1 MKTFPECYQCLL
13 KQALTAAK
21 STDASEEDQILALK
35 GVLQV
40 LQQTY
45 DRESPS
51 YIAGETNQV
60 LREILGVTDFYLE
73 EKRVS
78 HQRALAHLDDLREL
92 LSQGEDSLEQ
102 GLKIAAAGNIMD
114 VIHVGDYDLWQE
126 VITTIS
132 QPLMGGGLAAFRE
145 RVSQAPFLLYLADN
159 VGETLFDR
167 VLIETLEIPV
177 VYAVKSGPILNDATM
192 VDALAAGI
200 DQVAE
205 VVETGSCSP
214 GTILKQASPTFQK
227 LFAESSLVLS
237 KGQAN
242 YETLDQSGEKVFFLL
257 RLKCP
262 VLCSRLD
269 APLGSLVLK
278 QGISAS

>member
-13 KQALTAAK
+13 KQAVTAAE
-21 STDASEEDQILALK
+21 STGASEGEQILALK

-40 LQQTY
+40 LQQTN
-45 DRESPS
+45 DWESPS

-60 LREILGVTDFYLE
+60 LREMLGVADFYRE
-73 EKRVS
+73 EKRAS
-78 HQRALAHLDDLREL
+78 HQRALGYQEDLREL
-92 LSQGEDSLEQ
+92 VKKSADPLEE

-114 VIHVGDYDLWQE
+114 IIHVGDYDLWQE

-132 QPLMGGGLAAFRE
+132 QPLVGGGLPAFRE
-145 RVSQAPFLLYLADN
+145 RVGQAPALLYLADN
-159 VGETLFDR
+159 VGETIFDR
-167 VLIETLEIPV
+167 VLIETLALPV
-177 VYAVKSGPILNDATM
+177 VYAVKSGPILNDATV

-214 GTILKQASPTFQK
+214 GTILKQASPAFQK
-227 LFAESSLVLS
+227 LFSESSLILA

-242 YETLDQSGEKVFFLL
+242 YETLDQSGAKVFFLL
-257 RLKCP
+257 RVKCP

-278 QGISAS
+278 QGSSAS